1 LRKFIFSGS
10 IIGAVFG
17 GISAYRATKDGPRDW
32 RTALLWI
39 SWAATLATAIGT
51 VVIDAK
57 QAELDED

>member
-1 LRKFIFSGS
+1 ML
-10 IIGAVFG
+10 
-17 GISAYRATKDGPRDW
+17 SARPARGPRDW
-32 RTALLWI
+32 RTVLLWV